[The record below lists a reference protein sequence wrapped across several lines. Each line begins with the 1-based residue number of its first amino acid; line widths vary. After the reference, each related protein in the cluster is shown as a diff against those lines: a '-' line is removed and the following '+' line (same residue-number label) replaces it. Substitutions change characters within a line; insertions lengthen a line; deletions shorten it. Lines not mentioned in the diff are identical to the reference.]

1 MLYLLNRQEGNTS
14 HIIIQKDIFLND
26 DIFFGP
32 IDFELNLIKLDI
44 SKGSRVVVKS
54 TVKHRI
60 ASS

>member
-54 TVKHRI
+54 TD
-60 ASS
+60 